1 MGSLEGQ
8 GDRRGI
14 GYRTFMT
21 DDDRDLPTTD
31 HPLHGE
37 KRSKTGPLLIVLGI
51 FVVAALIYAI
61 GLWVRYN
68 T

>member
-1 MGSLEGQ
+1 
-8 GDRRGI
+8 
-14 GYRTFMT
+14 MT

-37 KRSKTGPLLIVLGI
+37 KRSKPGPLLIVLGI

-61 GLWVRYN
+61 GLWLRYN

>member
-1 MGSLEGQ
+1 
-8 GDRRGI
+8 
-14 GYRTFMT
+14 MT
-21 DDDRDLPTTD
+21 DDDREMPTSN

-37 KRSKTGPLLIVLGI
+37 PRSKTRPLLIVLGI
-51 FVVAALIYAI
+51 FVLAALIYAV

>member
-1 MGSLEGQ
+1 
-8 GDRRGI
+8 
-14 GYRTFMT
+14 MT
-21 DDDRDLPTTD
+21 DDHRDLPTTD

-37 KRSKTGPLLIVLGI
+37 KRSKTRPLLILLGI
-51 FVVAALIYAI
+51 FVLAVLIYLV